1 MAQMQAPRAGGGPPR
16 NTNRP
21 SFKAA
26 TAVFQHRNY
35 RLLWLSST
43 FSFTSMQMQQVVRGL
58 LAWELTES
66 FTAVGAIALSFG
78 LPMLMFALVGGSLAD
93 RFEKRNLTLMT
104 QGATGLLTLATAII
118 VVTDLI
124 SIEALFAV
132 GLIQGTFFAL
142 GMPART
148 PLMAEVVGPQ
158 NVMSA
163 IAMSNAS
170 MNATRLVGPAIAGVV
185 VAQWGFGTAYFIQ
198 TFFYVLSVATL
209 LFVPTG
215 IGAAARA
222 LQAAKAPPK
231 GNMMVEIGRGLKYV
245 ATESRLRLLVG
256 MMFILTLF
264 AMPYQVLLPGFV
276 QDDLGKGESA
286 VGVLHA
292 IAGGGALLA
301 SLAVATLT
309 QFDRK
314 PLLQWICGIIGG
326 GGMILLAVASAG
338 FGYAGAIGAIF
349 LLGIVLT
356 AYQTLNNTMV
366 MDAARPEYYGR
377 VMSINMLTFSVM
389 PVIALPLGAMADNLG
404 ANRTF
409 ILMGGIVLA
418 FMLVVAVFNASY
430 TFGRAKSSTAVP
442 MVAEEEPSPAVEPEA
457 GEPGYAGASSSR

>member
-1 MAQMQAPRAGGGPPR
+1 MAQMQAPRPGGGPPQSS
-16 NTNRP
+16 NKP
-21 SFKAA
+21 SLRAA
-26 TAVFQHRNY
+26 TVVFQHRNY

-78 LPMLMFALVGGSLAD
+78 LPMLMFALIGGSLAD
-93 RFEKRNLTLMT
+93 RFEKRNLTLAT
-104 QGATGLLTLATAII
+104 QAATGVLTIATAVII
-118 VVTDLI
+118 VTGLI
-124 SIEALFAV
+124 NIQFLFAV
-132 GLIQGTFFAL
+132 GLVQGTFFAL

-170 MNATRLVGPAIAGVV
+170 MNATRLVGPAIAGVL
-185 VAQWGFGTAYFIQ
+185 VAQWGFGTAYFVQ
-198 TFFYVLSVATL
+198 AFFYVLSVGTL
-209 LFVPTG
+209 ILVPTG

-222 LQAAKAPPK
+222 MAAAKAPPK

-245 ATESRLRLLVG
+245 ATDARLRLLVG

-264 AMPYQVLLPGFV
+264 AMPYQILFPGFV
-276 QDDLGKGESA
+276 QNDLGRGESA

-314 PLLQWICGIIGG
+314 PLLQWICGIAGG

-366 MDAARPEYYGR
+366 MDAARPEFYGR

-389 PVIALPLGAMADNLG
+389 PVIALPLGAMADRLG
-404 ANRTF
+404 ANQTF
-409 ILMGGIVLA
+409 ILMGCIVLG
-418 FMLVVAVFNASY
+418 FMAIVGVFNARY
-430 TFGRAKSSTAVP
+430 TFSPSRRAPAAT
-442 MVAEEEPSPAVEPEA
+442 MVAEEEPPASDA
-457 GEPGYAGASSSR
+457 AEPGLAGASSSR